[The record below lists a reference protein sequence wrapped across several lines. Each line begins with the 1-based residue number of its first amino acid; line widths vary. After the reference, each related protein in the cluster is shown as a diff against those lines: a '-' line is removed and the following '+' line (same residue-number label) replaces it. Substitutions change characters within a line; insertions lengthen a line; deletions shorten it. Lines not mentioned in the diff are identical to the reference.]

1 MFTPPYGRCK
11 IACQRGNPFETPKPL
26 RVLIMSK
33 ETNKKSIVVAFRLSE
48 EEFKPF
54 ADLLADSTM
63 SKSDFFREVF
73 LARNINIT
81 LERKASPEYGRL
93 LFLMNKASN
102 NINQI
107 AKRINIDYKAGLVSE
122 SRYSKIINELISLNS
137 LLKGIVDAGKN

>member
-1 MFTPPYGRCK
+1 M
-11 IACQRGNPFETPKPL
+11 
-26 RVLIMSK
+26 MSK
-33 ETNKKSIVVAFRLSE
+33 ETDKKSIVVAFRLSE

-54 ADLLADSTM
+54 ADILADSSM
-63 SKSDFFREVF
+63 SKSEFFREVF
-73 LARNINIT
+73 LARNISLT

-137 LLKGIVDAGKN
+137 LLKGVVDAGKN